1 MASQLRWKITKMME
15 AFEKAAGRP
24 FPLSGRVEIIGASH
38 WAGKSGQLFGLD
50 EQGREGWFDVALDEI
65 EGETCRNGIVA
76 IDASCQLKVPEGT
89 LEMGCPV
96 GGECHGSNCVGC
108 GWCRHSEAE
117 GGGYMIISDPVEQ
130 QKERL
135 KEVQE
140 GKALSARLDATMA
153 IPPELDIETNEI
165 VGFYKLVGQ
174 REDGSPET
182 RVPVCSDATLAAL
195 NGVLSGPPSTP
206 AQREKWPQ
214 VVEDTSTMADPKV
227 TAKVV
232 DEAFCLAF
240 ATEAD
245 ARICKVVVCVVVCVV
260 ARWRRSAR
268 IPTELNFANCLGSC
282 SQTLCLT

>member
-1 MASQLRWKITKMME
+1 MAE
-15 AFEKAAGRP
+15 AFEEAAGRP

-38 WAGKSGQLFGLD
+38 WAGKSGQLFGMD
-50 EQGREGWFDVALDEI
+50 EQGREGWFDVAIDEI
-65 EGETCRNGIVA
+65 EGECRYGIVA
-76 IDASCQLKVPEGT
+76 INACHLKVPAGT

-96 GGECHGSNCVGC
+96 GGECHGSNCAGC

-117 GGGYMIISDPVEQ
+117 GGGYMIMEDPAER

-153 IPPELDIETNEI
+153 IPPEIDIETNEI
-165 VGFYKLVGQ
+165 VAFYKLVRE

-182 RVPVCSDATLAAL
+182 RIPVCSEATLAAL

-214 VVEDTSTMADPKV
+214 VVEDTSTMADPVV
-227 TAKVV
+227 TAKVI

-245 ARICKVVVCVVVCVV
+245 ARICKVAALLLLLWVLL
-260 ARWRRSAR
+260 RGLWRSA
-268 IPTELNFANCLGSC
+268 GSQLIRC
-282 SQTLCLT
+282 QLVVLKHALTYTYY